1 MITNPSITEYIN
13 SLNLPED
20 PLLYEIEK
28 EARKQQV
35 PIIRTEMK
43 NLLKVLLQIKK
54 PKKILEVLYRAA
66 RRIE

>member
-28 EARKQQV
+28 EARKQ
-35 PIIRTEMK
+35 
-43 NLLKVLLQIKK
+43 
-54 PKKILEVLYRAA
+54 
-66 RRIE
+66 